1 MKSSINAVLL
11 ITAALWLTACGDDEK
26 TAVEQNI
33 VQPVKLFTIP
43 SSMQL
48 TQRSFPAKVTANL
61 EADLSFRISGVLEQ
75 RPPFQG
81 MKVKQGQ
88 LLAKLEPKD
97 AKNNLKNREADYELT
112 SLDFKRK
119 QKLLTKKLIS
129 KAEFD
134 AAQAKLKSAKAA
146 LASAKDQLSYTN
158 LYAPFDGIVAKV
170 NVHNFQVVGANQAIL
185 TLQKNDT
192 VDLAVQIPELIVA
205 NYISNER
212 YKSIKATAHF
222 SGKSFPVSL
231 KEFATQVTTGTQS
244 YEVVYSMTQPKHV
257 TLLPGMTAEI
267 TFELPSDQA
276 NKIHPII
283 PLTSVL
289 KSDESGHSS
298 VWVFADGKVNLRKV
312 VLGNIKEN
320 GIEVISGVSANE
332 QIVTAGVNE
341 LTDGQNVKP
350 LKWERGV

>member
-1 MKSSINAVLL
+1 MKSALNAVLIL
-11 ITAALWLTACGDDEK
+11 TATAWLTACGNE
-26 TAVEQNI
+26 EQTVTEQHV
-33 VQPVKLFTIP
+33 VQPVKLYTIP
-43 SSMQL
+43 SSKQL
-48 TQRSFPAKVTANL
+48 TQRNFPAKVTANL
-61 EADLSFRISGVLEQ
+61 EADLSFRIAGVLEQ

-81 MKVKQGQ
+81 VKVKKGQ
-88 LLAKLEPKD
+88 LLAKLEQKD
-97 AKNNLKNREADYELT
+97 AKNTLKNREADYELA
-112 SLDFKRK
+112 SVDFKRK

-134 AAQAKLKSAKAA
+134 VAQAKLKSAKAA
-146 LASAKDQLSYTN
+146 LASSKDQLSYTN

-170 NVHNFQVVGANQAIL
+170 NIHNYQVVGANQAIL

-212 YKSIKATAHF
+212 YKAIKATVNF
-222 SGKSFPVSL
+222 SGQSFPVSL
-231 KEFATQVTTGTQS
+231 KEFATQVTPGTQS
-244 YEVVYSMTQPKHV
+244 YEVVYSMSQPKDI

-267 TFELPSDQA
+267 TFALPSDQA
-276 NKIHPII
+276 NKIHPIV
-283 PLTSVL
+283 PLTSIVNT
-289 KSDESGHSS
+289 DESGNSA
-298 VWVFADGKVNLRKV
+298 VWVFTDGKVALRKV
-312 VLGNIKEN
+312 VLGNIKKN

-341 LTDGQNVKP
+341 LTEGQNVKP